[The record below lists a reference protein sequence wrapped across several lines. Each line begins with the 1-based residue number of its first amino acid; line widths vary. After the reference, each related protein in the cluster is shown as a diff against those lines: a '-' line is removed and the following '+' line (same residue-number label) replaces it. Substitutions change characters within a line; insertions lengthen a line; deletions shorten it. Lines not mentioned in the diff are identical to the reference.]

1 VSQLLDPGIAVL
13 MGIEA
18 RLDQAQ
24 GEGREGEHLAA
35 ASDCLGFEA
44 VERHNVVDQAHLES
58 LLGVVLAAQQPE
70 LLGLLG
76 ADQVSQEGDAEATVP
91 RADPRAGLPE
101 AGVVGGNREVAA
113 DMEDVATADGITGH
127 HRHHRLWQ
135 PPHLHLQVRDVEAA
149 QGSALGDVPGVAA
162 NLLVAAGAKRLLS
175 LASQD
180 HHTDLGVLASQLE
193 RGGDLDQCLG
203 SEGVEDLRPVDADL
217 GDPVA
222 HLVVDVG
229 VLGGAPPLDRCVQ
242 GLFGRGFL
250 VAFGHDGHDIPP
262 MKLDDWLAQRSQSC
276 PERPALVADGSA
288 VTYAELEAEATW
300 VARRLIAHGVRR
312 GSTVA
317 MTMHPRREQVV
328 MVHALMKAG
337 AVLLPLSP
345 RLSAVERAA
354 VIAAE
359 EPAVDLDDAGELTQT
374 EADLPLLGEHDMDD
388 IASRVMTSGSSGTP
402 NPVGLTYGNFLWS
415 AVASAFNIGVEP
427 EDRWL
432 CCLPLSHVSGLSIV
446 MRSVIY
452 GTTALLHDGFDV
464 DRVVESLD
472 RGEVTV
478 VSLVT
483 TMLTRLLEAGADL
496 SGPRAILVGGGPVPE
511 DPLEEALGRGA
522 TVVQTYGLT
531 ETCSQVTTLA
541 PADARRKLGSAGR
554 PLLTTHLRIQEG
566 EILVQGPTVAPGRA
580 DADGW
585 LHTGDLGRID
595 EEGFLYV
602 DDRIDDM
609 IVSGGEN
616 VIPAEVEKVLLRHPE
631 VADAAV
637 VGRDDPEWQQAVTA
651 IVVLQEGSEVS
662 PDELRRH
669 CAESLAGFKV
679 PKRVELAAA
688 LPRTP
693 SGKLMRRAL
702 R

>member
-1 VSQLLDPGIAVL
+1 
-13 MGIEA
+13 
-18 RLDQAQ
+18 
-24 GEGREGEHLAA
+24 
-35 ASDCLGFEA
+35 
-44 VERHNVVDQAHLES
+44 
-58 LLGVVLAAQQPE
+58 
-70 LLGLLG
+70 
-76 ADQVSQEGDAEATVP
+76 
-91 RADPRAGLPE
+91 
-101 AGVVGGNREVAA
+101 
-113 DMEDVATADGITGH
+113 
-127 HRHHRLWQ
+127 
-135 PPHLHLQVRDVEAA
+135 
-149 QGSALGDVPGVAA
+149 
-162 NLLVAAGAKRLLS
+162 
-175 LASQD
+175 
-180 HHTDLGVLASQLE
+180 
-193 RGGDLDQCLG
+193 
-203 SEGVEDLRPVDADL
+203 
-217 GDPVA
+217 
-222 HLVVDVG
+222 
-229 VLGGAPPLDRCVQ
+229 
-242 GLFGRGFL
+242 
-250 VAFGHDGHDIPP
+250 

-276 PERPALVADGSA
+276 PERVALIADGSE

-300 VARRLIAHGVRR
+300 VARRLAAQGVRR
-312 GSTVA
+312 GSIVA
-317 MTMHPRREQVV
+317 MTMHARREQVV
-328 MVHALMKAG
+328 LIHALMKLG

-345 RLSAVERAA
+345 RLSAEERAGM
-354 VIAAE
+354 IATE
-359 EPAVDLDDAGELTQT
+359 EPAVDLEDAGELTQT

-388 IASRVMTSGSSGTP
+388 LACRVMTSGSTGAP
-402 NPVGLTYGNFLWS
+402 NPVGLTYGNFLWNS
-415 AVASAFNIGVEP
+415 VGSAFNIGVEP
-427 EDRWL
+427 QDRWL
-432 CCLPLSHVSGLSIV
+432 CCLPLSHISGLGIV

-452 GTTALLHDGFDV
+452 GTAAVVHDGFDV
-464 DRVVESLD
+464 DRVAEALE
-472 RGEVTV
+472 REGITV
-478 VSLVT
+478 VSLVA
-483 TMLTRLLEAGADL
+483 TMLTRLLDAGADL
-496 SGPRAILVGGGPVPE
+496 SGPRAILIGGGPVPE
-511 DPLEEALGRGA
+511 EPLEEAIGRGA

-602 DDRIDDM
+602 EDRIDDM

-616 VIPAEVEKVLLRHPE
+616 VVPAEVEKVLLRHPE

-637 VGRDDPEWQQAVTA
+637 VGREDPEWQQAVTA
-651 IVVLQEGSEVS
+651 IVVLEDGSEAT

>member
-1 VSQLLDPGIAVL
+1 
-13 MGIEA
+13 
-18 RLDQAQ
+18 
-24 GEGREGEHLAA
+24 
-35 ASDCLGFEA
+35 
-44 VERHNVVDQAHLES
+44 
-58 LLGVVLAAQQPE
+58 
-70 LLGLLG
+70 
-76 ADQVSQEGDAEATVP
+76 
-91 RADPRAGLPE
+91 
-101 AGVVGGNREVAA
+101 
-113 DMEDVATADGITGH
+113 
-127 HRHHRLWQ
+127 
-135 PPHLHLQVRDVEAA
+135 
-149 QGSALGDVPGVAA
+149 
-162 NLLVAAGAKRLLS
+162 
-175 LASQD
+175 
-180 HHTDLGVLASQLE
+180 
-193 RGGDLDQCLG
+193 
-203 SEGVEDLRPVDADL
+203 
-217 GDPVA
+217 
-222 HLVVDVG
+222 
-229 VLGGAPPLDRCVQ
+229 
-242 GLFGRGFL
+242 
-250 VAFGHDGHDIPP
+250 

-276 PERPALVADGSA
+276 PERIALIADGA
-288 VTYAELEAEATW
+288 EVTYAELEAEATW

-337 AVLLPLSP
+337 AVLLPLGP
-345 RLSAVERAA
+345 RLSAEERAA
-354 VIAAE
+354 VIANE

-388 IASRVMTSGSSGTP
+388 VASRVMTSGSTGAAEP
-402 NPVGLTYGNFLWS
+402 IGLTYGNFLWS

-432 CCLPLSHVSGLSIV
+432 CCLPLSHISGLGIV

-452 GTTALLHDGFDV
+452 GTTAVVHDGFDV
-464 DRVVESLD
+464 DRVAESLERD
-472 RGEVTV
+472 QITV
-478 VSLVT
+478 VSLVA
-483 TMLTRLLEAGADL
+483 TMLTRLLDAGADL
-496 SGPRAILVGGGPVPE
+496 STPRALLIGGGPVPE
-511 DPLEEALGRGA
+511 EALEEALERGA

-554 PLLTTHLRIQEG
+554 PLLSAHLRIQDG

-595 EEGFLYV
+595 DEGFLYV
-602 DDRIDDM
+602 EDRMDDL
-609 IVSGGEN
+609 IVTGGEN
-616 VIPAEVEKVLLRHPE
+616 VVPAEVEKVLLRHPQ

-637 VGRDDPEWQQAVTA
+637 VGREDPEWQQAVTA
-651 IVVLQEGSEVS
+651 IVVLQDGSEVS

-669 CAESLAGFKV
+669 CAESLAGYKV

>member
-1 VSQLLDPGIAVL
+1 
-13 MGIEA
+13 
-18 RLDQAQ
+18 
-24 GEGREGEHLAA
+24 
-35 ASDCLGFEA
+35 
-44 VERHNVVDQAHLES
+44 
-58 LLGVVLAAQQPE
+58 
-70 LLGLLG
+70 
-76 ADQVSQEGDAEATVP
+76 
-91 RADPRAGLPE
+91 
-101 AGVVGGNREVAA
+101 
-113 DMEDVATADGITGH
+113 
-127 HRHHRLWQ
+127 
-135 PPHLHLQVRDVEAA
+135 
-149 QGSALGDVPGVAA
+149 
-162 NLLVAAGAKRLLS
+162 
-175 LASQD
+175 
-180 HHTDLGVLASQLE
+180 
-193 RGGDLDQCLG
+193 
-203 SEGVEDLRPVDADL
+203 
-217 GDPVA
+217 
-222 HLVVDVG
+222 
-229 VLGGAPPLDRCVQ
+229 
-242 GLFGRGFL
+242 
-250 VAFGHDGHDIPP
+250 

-276 PERPALVADGSA
+276 PDATALVADGSE

-300 VARRLIAHGVRR
+300 VARRLIAQGVRR
-312 GSTVA
+312 GSIAA

-328 MVHALMKAG
+328 LIHALMKVG

-345 RLSAVERAA
+345 RLSVEERVA
-354 VIAAE
+354 VIDAE
-359 EPAVDLDDAGELTQT
+359 EPAIDLDDAGELTQT

-388 IASRVMTSGSSGTP
+388 LASRVMTSGSTGTP
-402 NPVGLTYGNFLWS
+402 DPVGLTYGNFLWS

-427 EDRWL
+427 ADRWL
-432 CCLPLSHVSGLSIV
+432 CCLPLSHISGLGIV

-452 GTTALLHDGFDV
+452 GTTAVIHDGFDV
-464 DRVVESLD
+464 DRVAVALERD
-472 RGEVTV
+472 EITV

-496 SGPRAILVGGGPVPE
+496 SGPRAILIGGGPVPE

-531 ETCSQVTTLA
+531 EACSQVTTLA

-554 PLLTTHLRIQEG
+554 PLLTTHLRIQDG

-602 DDRIDDM
+602 DDRMDDL
-609 IVSGGEN
+609 IVTGGEN
-616 VIPAEVEKVLLRHPE
+616 VVPAEVEKVLLRHPE

-637 VGRDDPEWQQAVTA
+637 VGREDPEWQQAVTA
-651 IVVLQEGSEVS
+651 IVVLHEGSEAG
-662 PDELRRH
+662 PDDLRRH

>member
-1 VSQLLDPGIAVL
+1 
-13 MGIEA
+13 
-18 RLDQAQ
+18 
-24 GEGREGEHLAA
+24 
-35 ASDCLGFEA
+35 
-44 VERHNVVDQAHLES
+44 
-58 LLGVVLAAQQPE
+58 
-70 LLGLLG
+70 
-76 ADQVSQEGDAEATVP
+76 
-91 RADPRAGLPE
+91 
-101 AGVVGGNREVAA
+101 
-113 DMEDVATADGITGH
+113 
-127 HRHHRLWQ
+127 
-135 PPHLHLQVRDVEAA
+135 
-149 QGSALGDVPGVAA
+149 
-162 NLLVAAGAKRLLS
+162 
-175 LASQD
+175 
-180 HHTDLGVLASQLE
+180 
-193 RGGDLDQCLG
+193 
-203 SEGVEDLRPVDADL
+203 
-217 GDPVA
+217 
-222 HLVVDVG
+222 
-229 VLGGAPPLDRCVQ
+229 
-242 GLFGRGFL
+242 
-250 VAFGHDGHDIPP
+250 

-276 PERPALVADGSA
+276 PERIALIADGSE

-328 MVHALMKAG
+328 MVHALMKVG
-337 AVLLPLSP
+337 AILLPLGT
-345 RLSAVERAA
+345 RLSAEERAA
-354 VIAAE
+354 AIAAE

-388 IASRVMTSGSSGTP
+388 VASHVMTSGSTGTP
-402 NPVGLTYGNFLWS
+402 EPIGLTYGNFLWS

-432 CCLPLSHVSGLSIV
+432 CCLPLSHISGLGIV

-452 GTTALLHDGFDV
+452 GTAAVVHDGFDV
-464 DRVVESLD
+464 DRVAESLERD
-472 RGEVTV
+472 RITV
-478 VSLVT
+478 VSLVA

-496 SGPRAILVGGGPVPE
+496 SGPRALLIGGGPVPE
-511 DPLEEALGRGA
+511 ESLEEALGRGA

-554 PLLTTHLRIQEG
+554 PLLTTHLRIQDG

-602 DDRIDDM
+602 EDRMDDL
-609 IVSGGEN
+609 IVTGGEN
-616 VIPAEVEKVLLRHPE
+616 VVPAEVEKVLLRHPE

-637 VGRDDPEWQQAVTA
+637 VGREDPEWQQAVTA
-651 IVVLQEGSEVS
+651 IVVLEDGSEVS

-679 PKRVELAAA
+679 PKRIELAAA

>member
-1 VSQLLDPGIAVL
+1 
-13 MGIEA
+13 
-18 RLDQAQ
+18 
-24 GEGREGEHLAA
+24 
-35 ASDCLGFEA
+35 
-44 VERHNVVDQAHLES
+44 
-58 LLGVVLAAQQPE
+58 
-70 LLGLLG
+70 
-76 ADQVSQEGDAEATVP
+76 
-91 RADPRAGLPE
+91 
-101 AGVVGGNREVAA
+101 
-113 DMEDVATADGITGH
+113 
-127 HRHHRLWQ
+127 
-135 PPHLHLQVRDVEAA
+135 
-149 QGSALGDVPGVAA
+149 
-162 NLLVAAGAKRLLS
+162 
-175 LASQD
+175 
-180 HHTDLGVLASQLE
+180 
-193 RGGDLDQCLG
+193 
-203 SEGVEDLRPVDADL
+203 
-217 GDPVA
+217 
-222 HLVVDVG
+222 
-229 VLGGAPPLDRCVQ
+229 
-242 GLFGRGFL
+242 
-250 VAFGHDGHDIPP
+250 

-276 PERPALVADGSA
+276 PDRTALVADGSE
-288 VTYAELEAEATW
+288 VTYLELEAEATW
-300 VARRLIAHGVRR
+300 VARRLTAHGVRR
-312 GSTVA
+312 GSIAA

-328 MVHALMKAG
+328 LIHALMKAG

-345 RLSAVERAA
+345 RLSAEERAA

-359 EPAVDLDDAGELTQT
+359 EPAIDLDDAGELTQT

-388 IASRVMTSGSSGTP
+388 IASRVMTSGSTGAP
-402 NPVGLTYGNFLWS
+402 DPVGLTYGNFLWN

-432 CCLPLSHVSGLSIV
+432 CCLPLSHISGLGIV

-452 GTTALLHDGFDV
+452 GTTAVIHDGFDV
-464 DRVVESLD
+464 DRVAVALERD
-472 RGEVTV
+472 EITV

-496 SGPRAILVGGGPVPE
+496 SGPRAILIGGGPVPE

-531 ETCSQVTTLA
+531 EACSQVTTLA
-541 PADARRKLGSAGR
+541 PADAKRKLGSAGR
-554 PLLTTHLRIQEG
+554 PLLTTHLRIQDG

-595 EEGFLYV
+595 DEGFLYV
-602 DDRIDDM
+602 DDRMDDL
-609 IVSGGEN
+609 IVTGGEN
-616 VIPAEVEKVLLRHPE
+616 VVPAEVEKVLLRHPE

-637 VGRDDPEWQQAVTA
+637 VGREDPEWQQAVTA
-651 IVVLQEGSEVS
+651 IVVLEEGSEAS